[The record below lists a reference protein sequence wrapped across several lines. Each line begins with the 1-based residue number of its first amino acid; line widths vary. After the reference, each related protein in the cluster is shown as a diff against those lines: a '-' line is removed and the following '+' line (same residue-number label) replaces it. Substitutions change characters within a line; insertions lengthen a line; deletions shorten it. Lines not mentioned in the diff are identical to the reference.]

1 MPLVAY
7 IVSHGDW
14 MAVYA
19 VHNLR
24 GRSFD
29 GRDVTVDGSSMF
41 DGSSVS
47 VFTEKRKYRMFLLCL
62 IDVRSVSQFAAP

>member
-1 MPLVAY
+1 M
-7 IVSHGDW
+7 
-14 MAVYA
+14 YA

-47 VFTEKRKYRMFLLCL
+47 VFTEKQKYRMFLLTNVL
-62 IDVRSVSQFAAP
+62 VDVRSVSQFAAP